1 MGAALHASGSIP
13 RRPLNGCLTG
23 SSKLFA
29 VPPFFCL
36 PRLHASSI
44 HMHSKRIEPGK
55 VSVLSKRR
63 GKSGEAGEADLDRA
77 VLETAPTGRGR
88 QTTGFRAG
96 AAAAGRGPDNP
107 STDADGRA
115 SGPPSK
121 GATMIAV
128 NREWSEVRSRQEAY
142 ALRRV
147 LVGELQKA
155 CRSVPRRI
163 RAERLRRFADE
174 WSEFVQ
180 ERRLGLLRRA
190 VALGPAVA
198 TEAGDLW
205 PRSFLLAL
213 AVGRVPKAAPAP
225 PAAASPGV
233 SAQTD
238 VKDAVRGS
246 MAKASKNAGPAAG
259 RALDSVEERARWR
272 DRQGDLFSP
281 DLVTRTLLGGTPCN
295 A

>member
-1 MGAALHASGSIP
+1 
-13 RRPLNGCLTG
+13 
-23 SSKLFA
+23 
-29 VPPFFCL
+29 
-36 PRLHASSI
+36 
-44 HMHSKRIEPGK
+44 MHSKRIEPGK

-77 VLETAPTGRGR
+77 VLETAPPGRGR
-88 QTTGFRAG
+88 QTTGFRVG

-107 STDADGRA
+107 STFEADGRA
-115 SGPPSK
+115 GGPPSK

-205 PRSFLLAL
+205 SASFLLAL

-225 PAAASPGV
+225 PAGASSSAPG
-233 SAQTD
+233 QTD
-238 VKDAVRGS
+238 LEN
-246 MAKASKNAGPAAG
+246 ASQGAMPRARKNAGPEVG
-259 RALDSVEERARWR
+259 RALDSTEERARWR